1 MTAISLKGN
10 TAPGLGGNDHT
21 SSVTNLTL
29 WRDVGLASSMLCAC
43 FTLPGIVCGKMSD
56 SIESGFIEAVYMG
69 ECFIVF
75 MIQQCVCI

>member
-21 SSVTNLTL
+21 SSVTNLML
-29 WRDVGLASSMLCAC
+29 WRDVGLKSSTPCAC
-43 FTLPGIVCGKMSD
+43 FTLAGIVFGKMAD
-56 SIESGFIEAVYMG
+56 SIESGFIEVVYMG

-75 MIQQCVCI
+75 MIQQCICR

>member
-29 WRDVGLASSMLCAC
+29 WRDVGPASSMLCAC
-43 FTLPGIVCGKMSD
+43 FTLAGIVYGKISD
-56 SIESGFIEAVYMG
+56 NIESGFIVIVYIG

-75 MIQQCVCI
+75 YDTAVCL